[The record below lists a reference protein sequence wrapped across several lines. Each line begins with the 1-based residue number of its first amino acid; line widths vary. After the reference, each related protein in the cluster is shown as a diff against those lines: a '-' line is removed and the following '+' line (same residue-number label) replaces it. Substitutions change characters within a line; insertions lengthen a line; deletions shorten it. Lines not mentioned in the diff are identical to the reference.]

1 MSVNDRGHVIGED
14 HHRSRLSDHEVWL
27 ILELRAGNMR
37 YTDIAEKFE
46 IPKATVASICQ
57 GRRRAQTAVGQKGVR
72 SPKR

>member
-1 MSVNDRGHVIGED
+1 MNDHGHVVGEG
-14 HHRSRLSDHEVWL
+14 HHRAKLTDHDVWL
-27 ILELRAGNMR
+27 ILELRAGDMR

-72 SPKR
+72 KPKA